1 MESVL
6 TNKHNIY
13 LLHDTHILNT
23 NYYEGGIQ
31 PSLKMMYMYPHISHC
46 CDIKAQAVTP
56 VGIISKI
63 FQTASGVVSN
73 VLWDKIEL
81 QLKSRGGL
89 RVSDFNRSD

>member
-23 NYYEGGIQ
+23 NYYKGGIQ
-31 PSLKMMYMYPHISHC
+31 PSLKMMYMYPHKSHC
-46 CDIKAQAVTP
+46 CDIKAQAVTKL
-56 VGIISKI
+56 GIMSKI
-63 FQTASGVVSN
+63 FLTASGV